1 MNKFKIVTFY
11 EFTKIN
17 ELNELKEKLNNYLA
31 LNRIKGTILLSS
43 EGINGTI
50 SGSIKSIDNFMIL
63 LDKLGIKNINPK
75 FSFSEFLPFPR
86 LKVKI
91 KKEIVTFKNKNLDL
105 ESKKGEYVDVEGWN
119 NILNNPDIT
128 VIDVRNDFEIE
139 MGTFKNSINPNTKNF
154 TEFKDFADKNISKDK
169 KIAMFCTGGIRC
181 EKASSYLLATG
192 TKKVY
197 QLKGGILKYLE
208 KIDSD
213 KSLWEGECFVFDRRV
228 SLKHGLKEGTY
239 KICSGCRNPINEKDK
254 NSIYFEE
261 GVSCFKCFKS
271 TSEAKKQS
279 LRERAKQVKIAKE
292 KKLINPFLD
301 ISHDEFFDSGI

>member
-17 ELNELKEKLNNYLA
+17 ELNELKDRLKNYLS
-31 LNRIKGTILLSS
+31 LSRIKGTILLSS

-50 SGSIKSIDNFMIL
+50 SGSIKSIDSFMEL
-63 LDKLGIKNINPK
+63 LKTEGINNINPK

-91 KKEIVTFKNKNLDL
+91 KKEIVTFKNENLDL
-105 ESKKGEYVDVEGWN
+105 DKNRGEYVDAEEWN

-128 VIDVRNDFEIE
+128 IVDVRNDFEVE
-139 MGTFKNSINPNTKNF
+139 MGTFKNSVNPNTKNF
-154 TEFKDFADKNISKDK
+154 TEFKDFADKNIPKDK

-181 EKASSYLLATG
+181 EKASSYLLSSG
-192 TKKVY
+192 VKKVY

-213 KSLWEGECFVFDRRV
+213 KSQWSGECFVFDRRV

-239 KICSGCRNPINEKDK
+239 KICSGCRNPINENDK
-254 NSIYFEE
+254 KSKYFEE
-261 GVSCFKCFKS
+261 GVSCKKCYKS
-271 TSEAKKQS
+271 KSEAKKQG
-279 LRERAKQVKIAKE
+279 LRERTKQTEIAK
-292 KKLINPFLD
+292 KKNLVNPFLE
-301 ISHDEFFDSGI
+301 ISHDEFFESGI